1 MENTTLCYI
10 EKDGKYLMIHRS
22 NLKNDGSQGKW
33 MGIGGHFE
41 EGESPYDCVVREAR
55 EETGLILLK
64 PEYRGVVT
72 FDSDKYECE
81 QMHLFT
87 CREFEGQLGDCNEG
101 ELCWVDKEKVK
112 DLNMWCG
119 DLVFLKLIEEPR
131 DFFSLKLSYN
141 GEELVGKYL
150 NGKAMQG

>member
-10 EKDGKYLMIHRS
+10 EKDNKYLMIHRS

-41 EGESPYDCVVREAR
+41 EGESPFDCVVREAR
-55 EETGLILLK
+55 EETGLNLIE
-64 PEYRGVVT
+64 PQYRGVVT

-87 CREFEGQLGDCNEG
+87 CKKFEGELIDCNEG
-101 ELCWVDKEKVK
+101 ELVWVEKDSVSA
-112 DLNMWCG
+112 LNMWSG
-119 DLVFLKLIEEPR
+119 DLVFLNLIETTK

-150 NGKAMQG
+150 NGKEMK

>member
-10 EKDGKYLMIHRS
+10 EKDNKYLMIHRS

-55 EETGLILLK
+55 EETGLALIE
-64 PEYRGVVT
+64 PQYRGVVT
-72 FDSDKYECE
+72 FDSDRYECE

-87 CREFEGQLGDCNEG
+87 CKEFTGELIDCNEG
-101 ELCWVDKEKVK
+101 ELVWVDKSDVPS
-112 DLNMWCG
+112 LNMWSG
-119 DLVFLKLIEEPR
+119 DLVFLDLIETEK

-150 NGKAMQG
+150 NGKEMK